1 MTKNIY
7 PFKFP
12 LRSPATCVFLSP
24 ILHSAKSTTMS
35 PNRQEM
41 RNDAL
46 SRLGLPI
53 IPVLPTPQVSEW
65 NDDETTLVTSASLSF
80 STFSTDDT
88 GKTRLLFLCF
98 YVYLAAHRLHRTDHG
113 LLVVEGNDFYPDPR
127 FREELAEFMNA
138 NFGNYREA
146 VNRGSRNLT
155 HRLNNA
161 VAFGT
166 VNYADLQ
173 GENPQ
178 ERPRSGR
185 GSRVYHWI
193 LSHVR

>member
-1 MTKNIY
+1 
-7 PFKFP
+7 
-12 LRSPATCVFLSP
+12 
-24 ILHSAKSTTMS
+24 MS

-53 IPVLPTPQVSEW
+53 IPVDSTPQVSEW

-88 GKTRLLFLCF
+88 
-98 YVYLAAHRLHRTDHG
+98 
-113 LLVVEGNDFYPDPR
+113 VVEVNDFYPDPR

-161 VAFGT
+161 VAFGA

-173 GENPQ
+173 GETPQ

-185 GSRVYHWI
+185 GSRVYNWI

>member
-1 MTKNIY
+1 MTKNKY
-7 PFKFP
+7 AFKFP
-12 LRSPATCVFLSP
+12 LRFPVTCGSLP
-24 ILHSAKSTTMS
+24 LILHSAKSTTMS

-46 SRLGLPI
+46 SRLGLSI
-53 IPVLPTPQVSEW
+53 IPVDPTPHVSEW

-80 STFSTDDT
+80 STFSIDDT
-88 GKTRLLFLCF
+88 
-98 YVYLAAHRLHRTDHG
+98 
-113 LLVVEGNDFYPDPR
+113 VVDDYSPGPDFYPDPR

-138 NFGNYREA
+138 HFGNYREA
-146 VNRGSRNLT
+146 VDRGSRNLT
-155 HRLNNA
+155 HRLNNP

-166 VNYADLQ
+166 VDLDAGLQEENRQ
-173 GENPQ
+173 G
-178 ERPRSGR
+178 RPTSGR

>member
-1 MTKNIY
+1 MTKNMY

-12 LRSPATCVFLSP
+12 LRFPATCVFLSP

-46 SRLGLPI
+46 SRIGLPI
-53 IPVLPTPQVSEW
+53 IPVDPTPQASEW

-80 STFSTDDT
+80 STFSIDETR
-88 GKTRLLFLCF
+88 KTRLLFLCF
-98 YVYLAAHRLHRTDHG
+98 YLAAYILHRTNDG
-113 LLVVEGNDFYPDPR
+113 LLVVDDYEYYHPNYLFQ
-127 FREELAEFMNA
+127 EELAEFINTH
-138 NFGNYREA
+138 FGNYRESRSSRDLR
-146 VNRGSRNLT
+146 NRLHT
-155 HRLNNA
+155 
-161 VAFGT
+161 VEAFGT
-166 VNYADLQ
+166 VDLDADLQ
-173 GENPQ
+173 GENRQ
-178 ERPRSGR
+178 GRPTSGR

>member
-1 MTKNIY
+1 
-7 PFKFP
+7 
-12 LRSPATCVFLSP
+12 
-24 ILHSAKSTTMS
+24 MS

-46 SRLGLPI
+46 SRIGLPT
-53 IPVLPTPQVSEW
+53 IPVDPTPQVSEW

-88 GKTRLLFLCF
+88 GKTRLPFLRF
-98 YVYLAAHRLHRTDHG
+98 YLAAHIFHRTDDG
-113 LLVVEGNDFYPDPR
+113 QSVVEGNNFYPDPR

-155 HRLNNA
+155 HRLNNP

-185 GSRVYHWI
+185 GSRVYNWI